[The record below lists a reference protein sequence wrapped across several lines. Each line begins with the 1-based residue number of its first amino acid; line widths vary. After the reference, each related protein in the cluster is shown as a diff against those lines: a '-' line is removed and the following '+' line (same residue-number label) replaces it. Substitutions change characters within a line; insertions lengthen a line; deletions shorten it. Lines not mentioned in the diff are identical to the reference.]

1 MFSYKT
7 GVFLIRAL
15 DFYQIILIIRIVL
28 SWITQD
34 YNGNFF
40 FRFIFQIT
48 EPLLGWARRTFTF
61 LRVGMFDFSIIVV
74 FFGLELLKKL
84 LWKIFIA

>member
-34 YNGNFF
+34 
-40 FRFIFQIT
+40 
-48 EPLLGWARRTFTF
+48 
-61 LRVGMFDFSIIVV
+61 
-74 FFGLELLKKL
+74 
-84 LWKIFIA
+84 